1 MLIEEKYGKNGGVKD
16 WFWKLV
22 KRIKLHIIGFLTKK
36 RKTRRFS
43 ESLKPDYRKWNKMG
57 YKVCVFLSGKEDIVE
72 LTKELLIHNKQI
84 LAEKNVKKAKER
96 ER

>member
-1 MLIEEKYGKNGGVKD
+1 
-16 WFWKLV
+16 
-22 KRIKLHIIGFLTKK
+22 
-36 RKTRRFS
+36 
-43 ESLKPDYRKWNKMG
+43 MG

-72 LTKELLIHNKQI
+72 LTKELLIHNKQV

>member
-1 MLIEEKYGKNGGVKD
+1 MFLEVSEKDKIAYYWLSNEEKED
-16 WFWKLV
+16 EAF
-22 KRIKLHIIGFLTKK
+22 R
-36 RKTRRFS
+36 

-72 LTKELLIHNKQI
+72 LTKELLIHNKQV

>member
-1 MLIEEKYGKNGGVKD
+1 MVLEVSEKDKIAYYWLSNKEKED
-16 WFWKLV
+16 EAF
-22 KRIKLHIIGFLTKK
+22 R
-36 RKTRRFS
+36 
-43 ESLKPDYRKWNKMG
+43 ESLKPDYRKWNKTG